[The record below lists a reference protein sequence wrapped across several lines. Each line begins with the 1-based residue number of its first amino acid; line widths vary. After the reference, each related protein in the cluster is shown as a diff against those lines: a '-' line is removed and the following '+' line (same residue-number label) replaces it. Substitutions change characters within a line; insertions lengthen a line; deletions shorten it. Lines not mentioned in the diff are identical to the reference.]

1 MGSCGV
7 TFNLVL
13 VDERGPLGNPG
24 LCSIG
29 MAAPYA
35 WIAWFLTGPTSAILR
50 VSLSW
55 RLVGHDKNC
64 DH

>member
-13 VDERGPLGNPG
+13 VDEGGPLGNLG

-29 MAAPYA
+29 MAAPYS
-35 WIAWFLTGPTSAILR
+35 WITWFLTGPTSAILR
-50 VSLSW
+50 TSLS
-55 RLVGHDKNC
+55 
-64 DH
+64 